1 MNNHS
6 TEQRRDL
13 PRAIQILCGGAGTWT
28 SFPTFLLW
36 FSKRPRWFQSVDI
49 AGFFLWP
56 WSHIS
61 VQQSGTIFSASLFNF
76 ASVPVY
82 LLSYRRLSIS
92 LRKFWLG
99 RKKKGILPFVEDLQ
113 VLEQHGQ
120 IGTCD
125 DSARFVQVI
134 GKWPFCKSA
143 MFLLHQIS
151 CWYIHK
157 SLFSSRVS
165 YLEICKTCS
174 VFFVGYGNDELLFAI
189 SKISP
194 LGKSRS
200 SLHLVKFCCKQYS

>member
-13 PRAIQILCGGAGTWT
+13 PRAVQILCGRAGTWT

-99 RKKKGILPFVEDLQ
+99 RKKKKKGFCHLSKISSFWSSTVSLALGMIV
-113 VLEQHGQ
+113 H
-120 IGTCD
+120 T
-125 DSARFVQVI
+125 
-134 GKWPFCKSA
+134 FCKSQA
-143 MFLLHQIS
+143 SGLSANVL
-151 CWYIHK
+151 C
-157 SLFSSRVS
+157 
-165 YLEICKTCS
+165 
-174 VFFVGYGNDELLFAI
+174 FFCT
-189 SKISP
+189 K
-194 LGKSRS
+194 
-200 SLHLVKFCCKQYS
+200 